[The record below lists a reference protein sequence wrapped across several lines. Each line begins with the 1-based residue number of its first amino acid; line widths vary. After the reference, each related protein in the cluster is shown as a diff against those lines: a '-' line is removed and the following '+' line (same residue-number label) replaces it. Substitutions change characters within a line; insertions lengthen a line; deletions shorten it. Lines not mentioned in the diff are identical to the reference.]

1 MRPHLKYLRY
11 VLAHKFYVLRAG
23 LHIRPWYDPR
33 WLWRLL
39 VHDWSKF
46 LPAEWTPYVQMFYGE
61 SVDAQAA
68 REVVT
73 IVYAPEPGREHV
85 QAHAIAA
92 RAIEIKRDRL
102 ADFNAAWLHHI
113 HFNPHHWQHHILH
126 QDDGRTLVLIP
137 HAVLADEMVA
147 DWLAAGPKA
156 LRLHTMEQAVIET
169 IQWYA
174 KMHAKMQLRQPVR
187 QRVEAILL
195 GLAAQYGLDQ
205 HANDV
210 RATAATRVALMA
222 DIR

>member
-1 MRPHLKYLRY
+1 MRAHLKYLRY

-23 LHIRPWYDPR
+23 LHIHAWYHPR
-33 WLWRLL
+33 WLLRLL

-46 LPAEWTPYVQMFYGE
+46 LPAEWTPYVHTF
-61 SVDAQAA
+61 
-68 REVVT
+68 
-73 IVYAPEPGREHV
+73 YAPPIARRTGQTLEQYHACLAAEKRE
-85 QAHAIAA
+85 
-92 RAIEIKRDRL
+92 RL
-102 ADFNAAWLHHI
+102 AAFNAAWLHHI
-113 HFNPHHWQHHILH
+113 HWNPHHWQHHILH
-126 QDDGRTLVLIP
+126 QDDGRTFVLVP
-137 HAVLADEMVA
+137 PAVLADEMVA

-156 LRLHTMEQAVIET
+156 LRLHSMQQAVMET

-174 KMHAKMQLRQPVR
+174 QNHAKMQLRTPVR

-195 GLAAQYGLDQ
+195 AFAAQYGLDQ